1 MATVLPTECLTAPA
15 LCLCRTGSGWNE
27 SHATPRSPLPD
38 ALGGTRVSSVPGLDP
53 SARDRGQRC
62 RARLLETFNKEI
74 ARTPSKLTGEYT
86 RSDEGATIAA
96 GRDQASRPHQGGEV
110 SSRRPVVP
118 ESAAARSG
126 AGYRS

>member
-1 MATVLPTECLTAPA
+1 MATFLPTECLTAPA
-15 LCLCRTGSGWNE
+15 LCLCRTGSGWKG
-27 SHATPRSPLPD
+27 SHATPKVPLPD

-96 GRDQASRPHQGGEV
+96 GPDQARRSHCYSACNFDPLQGVIGV
-110 SSRRPVVP
+110 QT
-118 ESAAARSG
+118 
-126 AGYRS
+126 